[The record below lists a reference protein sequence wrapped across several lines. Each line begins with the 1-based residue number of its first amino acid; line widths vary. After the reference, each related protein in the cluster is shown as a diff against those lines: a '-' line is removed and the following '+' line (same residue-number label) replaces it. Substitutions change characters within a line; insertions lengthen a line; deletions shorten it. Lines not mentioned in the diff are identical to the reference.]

1 MGKAKKRTA
10 ARKKQE
16 KIKLTKQ
23 QQQNVGQ
30 MISLE
35 NRISVCR
42 DYIGL
47 WSRFFRF
54 FAEELHDRQIK
65 PEEEKAFFQTVTL
78 LARKHFLFTE
88 LMDDAFE
95 EGDQVIEVLAQTVS
109 LTHIK
114 NMDEGTLS
122 KLELDWHTLFLNMNQ
137 TLGRLVRR
145 MPGGLKLNEALK
157 QATEKAREA
166 KAGGGAKPTGFL
178 ARFRKSKS

>member
-1 MGKAKKRTA
+1 MGKA
-10 ARKKQE
+10 RKSTDRKHD
-16 KIKLTKQ
+16 KVKLTKQ
-23 QQQNVGQ
+23 QQQNVAQ

-42 DYIGL
+42 DFIGL
-47 WSRFFRF
+47 WSRFFKF
-54 FAEELHDRQIK
+54 FAEELHDQEIK
-65 PEEEKAFFQTVTL
+65 PEEEKAFFQTVTM

-88 LMDDAFE
+88 LMDDAFD
-95 EGDQVIEVLAQTVS
+95 EGDKVIDVLAQTVS

-122 KLELDWHTLFLNMNQ
+122 KLELDWHTIFLNMNQ

-157 QATEKAREA
+157 QATEKAKEA
-166 KAGGGAKPTGFL
+166 KAGGGTKPSGFL
-178 ARFRKSKS
+178 SRMRKPKS

>member
-1 MGKAKKRTA
+1 MGKAKKRVTG
-10 ARKKQE
+10 KQV
-16 KIKLTKQ
+16 KIKLTKL

-42 DYIGL
+42 DFIAL
-47 WSRFFRF
+47 WSRFFQF
-54 FAEELHDRQIK
+54 FAEELHDRKIK

-78 LARKHFLFTE
+78 LARKHYLFTE

-95 EGDQVIEVLAQTVS
+95 EGDQVIELLTQTVS

-157 QATEKAREA
+157 QATQKAKEA
-166 KAGGGAKPTGFL
+166 KAGGGVKPTGFL
-178 ARFRKSKS
+178 ARFRKPKN